1 MDIDTVKIQN
11 IFITTGFSSVVPV
24 YPYLW
29 IYIHILSTS
38 TPP

>member
-24 YPYLW
+24 YPYLL
-29 IYIHILSTS
+29 LSTS